1 MSSVRVRAAHEATLT
16 HPAAAVWR
24 YFHWPNLALM
34 QPAGFFA
41 DITYGD
47 QQPNPGATRTVHL
60 GAGHG
65 NGAPLRE
72 VLESSNPTTM
82 CLRYRIVD
90 PAPMPVE
97 NYRGQVRVE
106 PLTASSCVVKF
117 ESECTPNGMD
127 VPTWRETYAAM
138 QQASIEF
145 IARTL
150 ANG

>member
-1 MSSVRVRAAHEATLT
+1 VSPVRARAIHEATVP

-47 QQPNPGATRTVHL
+47 QQPNPGATRTILL

-72 VLESSNPTTM
+72 VLESSDPATV
-82 CLRYRIVD
+82 CLRYQIVD

-106 PLTASSCVVKF
+106 PLTAASCVVEF
-117 ESECTPNGMD
+117 ESECTPKGMD
-127 VPTWRETYAAM
+127 DATWRETYAAM
-138 QQASIEF
+138 QHASMEF